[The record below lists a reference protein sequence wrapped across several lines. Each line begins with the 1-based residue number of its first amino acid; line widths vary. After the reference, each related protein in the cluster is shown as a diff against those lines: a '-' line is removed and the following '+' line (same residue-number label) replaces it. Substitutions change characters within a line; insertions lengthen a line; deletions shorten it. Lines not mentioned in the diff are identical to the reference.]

1 MRYTYNMVKNF
12 IGDARFWFLTIVI
25 FGGVFALHPSLS
37 LAILDFSSL
46 RLGLYQMAAASLLI
60 ASLPLLFTNRQKFLK
75 NRYLVGGFLA
85 IFLAMFI
92 GVFFAEARL
101 RTILYSLS
109 LLFLLA
115 VGLAAAA
122 AYRQL
127 SKNQKYKFIRIGLW
141 SGLVF
146 GILAIAQ
153 LIAATF
159 EPTGFGTL
167 CSGCKAD
174 VFGFPRVNLLAAEP
188 QFLANAL
195 LPSFFLALFQPK
207 SRLAQLSLFFTAT
220 AIALTFSRGG
230 FLAIFLAIII
240 FIAIASIKRLNIS
253 FLYKKLPLIIIGTF
267 FGFTLLFLSANV
279 RYSSSPFIAHNT
291 LVSMIDQLSLG
302 RIKIPQKTIVKN
314 QPAPAAKNPSP
325 RSGLGAAL
333 DTKPASPEQTFQPAG
348 FVEAS
353 ANDRLSASDLAIKS
367 WLNSPRTFFFGV
379 GLGNLGSFIQKHLH
393 VSVPTDQTVYIFY
406 ILLLS
411 GLGVI
416 GLLPLIITPF
426 IILFFAIKNLRQAK
440 AQFIL
445 SLTVALFI
453 HFWFFGSFINT
464 IHCFAI
470 IGIFLYNYPK
480 DYAEKV

>member
-1 MRYTYNMVKNF
+1 M
-12 IGDARFWFLTIVI
+12 GDARFWFLAIVI

-37 LAILDFSSL
+37 LAILDFPSL
-46 RLGLYQMAAASLLI
+46 RLGLYQMAAAGLLVT
-60 ASLPLLFTNRQKFLK
+60 SLPLLFTNRQKFLK
-75 NRYLVGGFLA
+75 NRYLIGGFLA
-85 IFLAMFI
+85 IFLTMLI
-92 GVFFAEARL
+92 GIFFAEARL
-101 RTILYSLS
+101 RTVLYSLS

-127 SKNQKYKFIRIGLW
+127 SKNQKHKFIRIGLW

-146 GILAIAQ
+146 GILAIIQ

-174 VFGFPRVNLLAAEP
+174 VFGFPRINLFAAEP

-195 LPSFFLALFQPK
+195 LPAFFLALFQPK

-253 FLYKKLPLIIIGTF
+253 FLYKNLPLIIIGTF
-267 FGFTLLFLSANV
+267 FGFTLLFLSANI
-279 RYSSSPFIAHNT
+279 RYSNSPFIAHNT

-302 RIKIPQKTIVKN
+302 RIKIPRKTIVKN
-314 QPAPAAKNPSP
+314 QPVPAAKSPSP
-325 RSGLGAAL
+325 HNTP
-333 DTKPASPEQTFQPAG
+333 DKKPTSPEQTFQPAG

-367 WLNSPRTFFFGV
+367 WLNSPRAFFFGV

-411 GLGVI
+411 GLGVV

-426 IILFFAIKNLRQAK
+426 IILFFAIKNLRQTK

-445 SLTVALFI
+445 SLTIALFI

>member
-1 MRYTYNMVKNF
+1 MVKDF
-12 IGDARFWFLTIVI
+12 MGDIRFWLLAIVI
-25 FGGVFALHPSLS
+25 FGGVFALSPSLS
-37 LAILDFSSL
+37 LAILDFPSL
-46 RLGLYQMAAASLLI
+46 RLGLYQMSAAGLLVT
-60 ASLPLLFTNRQKFLK
+60 SLPLLFTNCQRFLK
-75 NRYLVGGFLA
+75 NRYLIGGFLA
-85 IFLAMFI
+85 ILLVMSI

-101 RTILYSLS
+101 RTALYSLS

-115 VGLAAAA
+115 IGLAAAVT
-122 AYRQL
+122 YRQL
-127 SKNQKYKFIRIGLW
+127 SKNQKHKFIRIGLW

-146 GILAIAQ
+146 GILAIIQ

-174 VFGFPRVNLLAAEP
+174 VFGFPRINLFAAEP

-195 LPSFFLALFQPK
+195 LPAFFLALFQPK
-207 SRLAQLSLFFTAT
+207 SRLAQFSLFFTAT

-253 FLYKKLPLIIIGTF
+253 FLYKKLPLLIIGTF
-267 FGFTLLFLSANV
+267 FGFTLLFLSANI
-279 RYSSSPFIAHNT
+279 RYSGSPFIAHNT

-302 RIKIPQKTIVKN
+302 RIKIPQKSAEKP
-314 QPAPAAKNPSP
+314 QPAAAENLSPETMPNAEPSP
-325 RSGLGAAL
+325 QL
-333 DTKPASPEQTFQPAG
+333 FQPAG

-426 IILFFAIKNLRQAK
+426 IILFFAIKNLHQTK

-445 SLTVALFI
+445 SLTIALFI

>member
-1 MRYTYNMVKNF
+1 MRYTYNMAKNL
-12 IGDARFWFLTIVI
+12 INDIRFWLLVTVI
-25 FGGVFALHPSLS
+25 FGGAFALQPSFN
-37 LAILDFSSL
+37 LAILDFPSL
-46 RLGLYQMAAASLLI
+46 RLGLYQLVAVSLVLSTI
-60 ASLPLLFTNRQKFLK
+60 PILFKKRQTFLK
-75 NRYLVGGFLA
+75 NRYLIGGFLA
-85 IFLAMFI
+85 IFLVMAI

-101 RTILYSLS
+101 RTALYSLS
-109 LLFLLA
+109 LLFLLV
-115 VGLAAAA
+115 VGLSAGVVYAES
-122 AYRQL
+122 
-127 SKNQKYKFIRIGLW
+127 SKTKKHRLVNFGLW

-146 GILAIAQ
+146 GILAIIQ
-153 LIAATF
+153 LIVATF

-174 VFGFPRVNLLAAEP
+174 VFGFPRINLFAAEP
-188 QFLANAL
+188 QFLANSL
-195 LPSFFLALFQPK
+195 LPAFFLALFQPK
-207 SRLAQLSLFFTAT
+207 SRLTQLSLFFTTT

-253 FLYKKLPLIIIGTF
+253 FLYKKLPLVIIGTF
-267 FGFTLLFLSANV
+267 FGFTLLFLSANI

-302 RIKIPQKTIVKN
+302 RIKIPQKTAIKT
-314 QPAPAAKNPSP
+314 QLAPMAKNPSP
-325 RSGLGAAL
+325 YN
-333 DTKPASPEQTFQPAG
+333 TPNIKPASPEQTFQPAG

-379 GLGNLGSFIQKHLH
+379 GLGNLGSFIQKYLH

-411 GLGVI
+411 GLGII
-416 GLLPLIITPF
+416 GLLPLIITSF
-426 IILFFAIKNLRQAK
+426 IILSFAIKNLRQTK
-440 AQFIL
+440 SQFIL
-445 SLTVALFI
+445 SLTAAFFI

-470 IGIFLYNYPK
+470 IGIFLYNYPR

>member
-1 MRYTYNMVKNF
+1 M
-12 IGDARFWFLTIVI
+12 GDARFWFLAIVI

-37 LAILDFSSL
+37 LAILDFPSL
-46 RLGLYQMAAASLLI
+46 RLGLYQMAAAGLLVT
-60 ASLPLLFTNRQKFLK
+60 SLPLLFTNRQKFLK
-75 NRYLVGGFLA
+75 NRYLIGGFLA
-85 IFLAMFI
+85 IFLTMLI
-92 GVFFAEARL
+92 GIFFAEARL
-101 RTILYSLS
+101 RTVLYSLS

-127 SKNQKYKFIRIGLW
+127 SKNQKHKFIRIGLW

-146 GILAIAQ
+146 GILAIIQ

-174 VFGFPRVNLLAAEP
+174 VFGFPRINLFAAEP

-195 LPSFFLALFQPK
+195 LPAFFLALFQLK

-240 FIAIASIKRLNIS
+240 FIAIAPIKRLNIS

-267 FGFTLLFLSANV
+267 FGFTLLFLSANI
-279 RYSSSPFIAHNT
+279 RYSNSPFIAHNT

-302 RIKIPQKTIVKN
+302 RIKIPRKTIVKN
-314 QPAPAAKNPSP
+314 QPVPAAKSPSP
-325 RSGLGAAL
+325 HNTP
-333 DTKPASPEQTFQPAG
+333 DKKPTSPEQTFQPAG

-367 WLNSPRTFFFGV
+367 WLNSPRAFFFGV

-411 GLGVI
+411 GLGVV

-426 IILFFAIKNLRQAK
+426 IILFFAIKNLRQTK

-445 SLTVALFI
+445 SLTIALFI

>member
-12 IGDARFWFLTIVI
+12 MGDARFWFLAIVI
-25 FGGVFALHPSLS
+25 FGGVFALSPSLS
-37 LAILDFSSL
+37 LAILDFPSL
-46 RLGLYQMAAASLLI
+46 RLGLYQMSAAGLLVT
-60 ASLPLLFTNRQKFLK
+60 SLPLLFTNRQNFLK
-75 NRYLVGGFLA
+75 NRYLSGGFLA
-85 IFLAMFI
+85 ILLVMYI

-115 VGLAAAA
+115 IGLAAAA

-127 SKNQKYKFIRIGLW
+127 SKNQKHKFIRIGLW

-174 VFGFPRVNLLAAEP
+174 VFGFPRINLFAAEP

-195 LPSFFLALFQPK
+195 LPAFFLALFQPK

-253 FLYKKLPLIIIGTF
+253 FLYKNLPLIIIGTF

-302 RIKIPQKTIVKN
+302 RIKIPQKTTVKN
-314 QPAPAAKNPSP
+314 QPAPAAKSPSP
-325 RSGLGAAL
+325 HNTP
-333 DTKPASPEQTFQPAG
+333 DTKPASPEQTFQPTG

-379 GLGNLGSFIQKHLH
+379 GLGNLGSFIQKYLH

-426 IILFFAIKNLRQAK
+426 IILFFAIKNLRQTK

-445 SLTVALFI
+445 SLTIALFI

>member
-1 MRYTYNMVKNF
+1 M
-12 IGDARFWFLTIVI
+12 GDARFWFLAIVI

-37 LAILDFSSL
+37 LAILDFPSL
-46 RLGLYQMAAASLLI
+46 RLGLYQMAAAGLLVT
-60 ASLPLLFTNRQKFLK
+60 SLPLLFTNRQKFLK
-75 NRYLVGGFLA
+75 NRYLIGGFLA
-85 IFLAMFI
+85 IFLTMLI
-92 GVFFAEARL
+92 GIFFAEARL
-101 RTILYSLS
+101 RTVLYSLS

-127 SKNQKYKFIRIGLW
+127 SKNQKHKFIRIGLW

-146 GILAIAQ
+146 GILAIIQ

-174 VFGFPRVNLLAAEP
+174 VFGFPRINLFAAEP

-195 LPSFFLALFQPK
+195 LPAFFLALFQPK

-240 FIAIASIKRLNIS
+240 FIAIAPIKRLNIS

-267 FGFTLLFLSANV
+267 FGFTLLFLSANI
-279 RYSSSPFIAHNT
+279 RYSNSPFIAHNT

-302 RIKIPQKTIVKN
+302 RIKIPRKTIVKN
-314 QPAPAAKNPSP
+314 QPVPAAKSPSP
-325 RSGLGAAL
+325 HNTP
-333 DTKPASPEQTFQPAG
+333 DKKPTSPEQTFQPAG

-367 WLNSPRTFFFGV
+367 WLNSPRAFFFGV

-426 IILFFAIKNLRQAK
+426 IILFFAIKNLRQTK

-445 SLTVALFI
+445 SLTIALFI

>member
-1 MRYTYNMVKNF
+1 MRYTYSMVKNF
-12 IGDARFWFLTIVI
+12 MGDARFWFLAIVI
-25 FGGVFALHPSLS
+25 FGGVFALSPSIS
-37 LAILDFSSL
+37 LAILDFPSL
-46 RLGLYQMAAASLLI
+46 RLGLYQIAAAGLLI
-60 ASLPLLFTNRQKFLK
+60 TSLPILFKKRQTFLK
-75 NRYLVGGFLA
+75 NRYLIGGFLA
-85 IFLAMFI
+85 IFLTMSI

-101 RTILYSLS
+101 RTVLYSLS

-115 VGLAAAA
+115 IGLAAAA
-122 AYRQL
+122 TYRQL
-127 SKNQKYKFIRIGLW
+127 SKIQKHKFIRIGLW

-146 GILAIAQ
+146 GILAIIQ
-153 LIAATF
+153 LIVATF

-167 CSGCKAD
+167 CPGCKAD
-174 VFGFPRVNLLAAEP
+174 VFGFPRINLFAAEP
-188 QFLANAL
+188 QFLANSL
-195 LPSFFLALFQPK
+195 LPAFFLALFQSK
-207 SRLAQLSLFFTAT
+207 SRLTQLSLFFTTT

-240 FIAIASIKRLNIS
+240 FIAIASIKRLNTS
-253 FLYKKLPLIIIGTF
+253 FLYKKLPLVIIGTF
-267 FGFTLLFLSANV
+267 FGFTLLFLSANI
-279 RYSSSPFIAHNT
+279 RYSSSPFIAHNA

-302 RIKIPQKTIVKN
+302 RIKIPQKTAIKT
-314 QPAPAAKNPSP
+314 Q
-325 RSGLGAAL
+325 L
-333 DTKPASPEQTFQPAG
+333 ASPSQQTPSDIKANPPKQDFQPTG

-379 GLGNLGSFIQKHLH
+379 GLGNLGSFIQNHLH

-411 GLGVI
+411 GLGII
-416 GLLPLIITPF
+416 GLLPLIIMPF
-426 IILFFAIKNLRQAK
+426 IILFFAIKNLRQTK

-445 SLTVALFI
+445 SLTAALFI

>member
-1 MRYTYNMVKNF
+1 M
-12 IGDARFWFLTIVI
+12 GDARFWSLAIVI
-25 FGGVFALHPSLS
+25 FGGVFALSPSLS
-37 LAILDFSSL
+37 LAILDFPSL
-46 RLGLYQMAAASLLI
+46 RLGLYQIAATGLLI
-60 ASLPLLFTNRQKFLK
+60 ASLPILFTNRQKFLK
-75 NRYLVGGFLA
+75 NRYLIGGFLA
-85 IFLAMFI
+85 IFLAMTI

-115 VGLAAAA
+115 IGLAAAVT
-122 AYRQL
+122 YRQL

-167 CSGCKAD
+167 CSGCKAE
-174 VFGFPRVNLLAAEP
+174 VFGFPRVNLFAAEP

-195 LPSFFLALFQPK
+195 LPAFFLALFQPK

-220 AIALTFSRGG
+220 SIALTFSRGG

-240 FIAIASIKRLNIS
+240 FIAIASIKHLNIS
-253 FLYKKLPLIIIGTF
+253 FIYKKLPLIIIGTL

-302 RIKIPQKTIVKN
+302 RIKIPQKTTVKN
-314 QPAPAAKNPSP
+314 QPAPAAKSPSP
-325 RSGLGAAL
+325 HNTP
-333 DTKPASPEQTFQPAG
+333 DIKPSSPGQTFQPAG

-353 ANDRLSASDLAIKS
+353 ANDRLSASNLAIKS
-367 WLNSPRTFFFGV
+367 WLNSPRAFFFGV

-393 VSVPTDQTVYIFY
+393 ISVPTDQTVYIFY

-426 IILFFAIKNLRQAK
+426 IILFFAIKNLRQIK

-445 SLTVALFI
+445 SLTIALLI

>member
-12 IGDARFWFLTIVI
+12 MGDARFWFLAIVI
-25 FGGVFALHPSLS
+25 FGGVFALSPSLS
-37 LAILDFSSL
+37 LAILDFPSL
-46 RLGLYQMAAASLLI
+46 RLGLYQMSAAGLLV

-85 IFLAMFI
+85 IFLAMSI

-115 VGLAAAA
+115 IGLAAAVT
-122 AYRQL
+122 YRQL
-127 SKNQKYKFIRIGLW
+127 SKNQKHKFIRIGLW

-146 GILAIAQ
+146 GILAIIQ

-174 VFGFPRVNLLAAEP
+174 VFGFPRINLFAAEP

-195 LPSFFLALFQPK
+195 LPAFFLSLFQPK
-207 SRLAQLSLFFTAT
+207 SRLSQLSLFFTAT

-230 FLAIFLAIII
+230 VLAIFPAIII

-253 FLYKKLPLIIIGTF
+253 FIYKKLPLIIIGTF

-302 RIKIPQKTIVKN
+302 RIKIPQKSAEKP
-314 QPAPAAKNPSP
+314 QPAAAENLSPETMPNTEPSP
-325 RSGLGAAL
+325 QL
-333 DTKPASPEQTFQPAG
+333 FQPAG

-367 WLNSPRTFFFGV
+367 WLNSPHTFFFGV
-379 GLGNLGSFIQKHLH
+379 GLGNLGSFIQKYLH

-411 GLGVI
+411 GLGVV

-426 IILFFAIKNLRQAK
+426 IILFFAIKNLRQTK

-445 SLTVALFI
+445 SLTIALFI

>member
-1 MRYTYNMVKNF
+1 MVKNF
-12 IGDARFWFLTIVI
+12 TSDARFWFLAIVI
-25 FGGVFALHPSLS
+25 FGGVFALSPSIS
-37 LAILDFSSL
+37 LAILDFPSL
-46 RLGLYQMAAASLLI
+46 RLGLYQMSAAGLLVT
-60 ASLPLLFTNRQKFLK
+60 SLPLLFTNCQRFLK
-75 NRYLVGGFLA
+75 NRYLIGGFLA
-85 IFLAMFI
+85 IFLAMSI

-115 VGLAAAA
+115 IGLAAAVT
-122 AYRQL
+122 YRQL
-127 SKNQKYKFIRIGLW
+127 SKNQKHKFIRIGLW

-146 GILAIAQ
+146 GILAIIQ

-174 VFGFPRVNLLAAEP
+174 VFGFPRINLFAAEP

-207 SRLAQLSLFFTAT
+207 SRLAQFSLFFTAT

-230 FLAIFLAIII
+230 VLAIFLAIII

-253 FLYKKLPLIIIGTF
+253 FLYKKLPLTIIGTF

-302 RIKIPQKTIVKN
+302 RIKIPQKTTVKN
-314 QPAPAAKNPSP
+314 QPAPAAKSPSP
-325 RSGLGAAL
+325 HNTP
-333 DTKPASPEQTFQPAG
+333 DIKPASPEQTFQPAG

-367 WLNSPRTFFFGV
+367 WLNSPHAFFFGV

-393 VSVPTDQTVYIFY
+393 ISVPTDQTVYIFY

-426 IILFFAIKNLRQAK
+426 IILFFAIKNLRQTK

-445 SLTVALFI
+445 SLTIALFI

>member
-12 IGDARFWFLTIVI
+12 MGDARFWFLAIVI
-25 FGGVFALHPSLS
+25 FGGVFALSPSLS
-37 LAILDFSSL
+37 LAILDFPSL
-46 RLGLYQMAAASLLI
+46 RLGLYQMSAAGLLVT
-60 ASLPLLFTNRQKFLK
+60 SLPLLFTNRQNFLK
-75 NRYLVGGFLA
+75 NRYLSGGFLA
-85 IFLAMFI
+85 ILLVMYI

-115 VGLAAAA
+115 IGLAAAA

-127 SKNQKYKFIRIGLW
+127 SKDQKHKFIRIGLW

-146 GILAIAQ
+146 GILAIIQ

-167 CSGCKAD
+167 CPGCKAD
-174 VFGFPRVNLLAAEP
+174 VFGFPRINLFAAEP

-195 LPSFFLALFQPK
+195 LPAFFLALFQPK

-240 FIAIASIKRLNIS
+240 FIAIASTKRLNIS
-253 FLYKKLPLIIIGTF
+253 FLYKKLPLLIIGTF
-267 FGFTLLFLSANV
+267 FGFTLLFLSANI

-302 RIKIPQKTIVKN
+302 RIKIPQKTTVKN
-314 QPAPAAKNPSP
+314 QPAPAAKSPSP
-325 RSGLGAAL
+325 RSTLN
-333 DTKPASPEQTFQPAG
+333 TKPTSPEQIFQPAG

-411 GLGVI
+411 GLGII

-426 IILFFAIKNLRQAK
+426 IILLFAIKNLRQTK

-445 SLTVALFI
+445 SLTIALFI

>member
-1 MRYTYNMVKNF
+1 MRYTYNMAKNF
-12 IGDARFWFLTIVI
+12 MGDVRFWLLAIVI
-25 FGGVFALHPSLS
+25 FGGVFALSPSLS
-37 LAILDFSSL
+37 LAILDFPSL
-46 RLGLYQMAAASLLI
+46 RLGLYQMAAAGLL
-60 ASLPLLFTNRQKFLK
+60 ATSLPLLFTNCQRFLK

-85 IFLAMFI
+85 IFLAMSI

-101 RTILYSLS
+101 RTALYSLS

-115 VGLAAAA
+115 IGLAAAVT
-122 AYRQL
+122 YRQL
-127 SKNQKYKFIRIGLW
+127 SKNQKHKFIRIGLW

-146 GILAIAQ
+146 GILAIIQ
-153 LIAATF
+153 LIVATF

-174 VFGFPRVNLLAAEP
+174 VFGFPRVNLFAAEP

-195 LPSFFLALFQPK
+195 LPAFFLALFQPK
-207 SRLAQLSLFFTAT
+207 SRLAQFSLFFTAT

-240 FIAIASIKRLNIS
+240 FIAIASIKRFNIS

-302 RIKIPQKTIVKN
+302 RIKIPQKTTAKD

-325 RSGLGAAL
+325 HN
-333 DTKPASPEQTFQPAG
+333 TPNIKPASPEQTFQPAG

-367 WLNSPRTFFFGV
+367 WLSSPRTFFFGV

-426 IILFFAIKNLRQAK
+426 IILFFAIKNLHQTK

-445 SLTVALFI
+445 SLTIALFI

>member
-1 MRYTYNMVKNF
+1 M
-12 IGDARFWFLTIVI
+12 GDARFWFLAIVI
-25 FGGVFALHPSLS
+25 FGGVFALSPSIS
-37 LAILDFSSL
+37 LAILDFPSL
-46 RLGLYQMAAASLLI
+46 RLGLYQMAAAGLLVT
-60 ASLPLLFTNRQKFLK
+60 SLPLLFTNHQKFLK
-75 NRYLVGGFLA
+75 NRYLAGGFLA
-85 IFLAMFI
+85 IFLAMTI

-115 VGLAAAA
+115 IGLAAAVT
-122 AYRQL
+122 YRQL
-127 SKNQKYKFIRIGLW
+127 SKNQKHKFIRIGLW

-174 VFGFPRVNLLAAEP
+174 VFGFPRINLFAAEP

-195 LPSFFLALFQPK
+195 LPAFFLALFQPK
-207 SRLAQLSLFFTAT
+207 SRLAQFSLFFTAT

-240 FIAIASIKRLNIS
+240 FIAIASIKHLNIS

-302 RIKIPQKTIVKN
+302 RIKVPQKTTVKN
-314 QPAPAAKNPSP
+314 QPTPATKSPSP
-325 RSGLGAAL
+325 RSTLN
-333 DTKPASPEQTFQPAG
+333 TKPTSPEQTFQPAG

-367 WLNSPRTFFFGV
+367 WLNSPRAFFFGV
-379 GLGNLGSFIQKHLH
+379 GLGNLGSFIQKYLH

-411 GLGVI
+411 GLGIV

-426 IILFFAIKNLRQAK
+426 IILFFAIKNLRQTK

-445 SLTVALFI
+445 SLTIALFI

>member
-1 MRYTYNMVKNF
+1 M
-12 IGDARFWFLTIVI
+12 GDARFWFLTIVI
-25 FGGVFALHPSLS
+25 FGGVFALSPSLS
-37 LAILDFSSL
+37 LAILDFPSL
-46 RLGLYQMAAASLLI
+46 RLGLYQIAAAGLLV
-60 ASLPLLFTNRQKFLK
+60 ASLPLLFTNRQRFLK
-75 NRYLVGGFLA
+75 NRYLIGGFLA
-85 IFLAMFI
+85 ILLVMSI

-101 RTILYSLS
+101 RTAFYSLS

-115 VGLAAAA
+115 IGLAAAVT
-122 AYRQL
+122 YRQL
-127 SKNQKYKFIRIGLW
+127 SKNQKHKFIRIGLW

-146 GILAIAQ
+146 GILAIIQ

-174 VFGFPRVNLLAAEP
+174 VFGFPRINLFAAEP

-195 LPSFFLALFQPK
+195 LPAFFLALFQPK
-207 SRLAQLSLFFTAT
+207 SRLAQFSLFFTAT

-253 FLYKKLPLIIIGTF
+253 FLYKKLPLTIIGTF

-279 RYSSSPFIAHNT
+279 RYSGSPFIAHNT

-302 RIKIPQKTIVKN
+302 RIKIPQKTTVKN
-314 QPAPAAKNPSP
+314 QPVPAAKSPSP
-325 RSGLGAAL
+325 HNTP
-333 DTKPASPEQTFQPAG
+333 DIKPASPEQTFQPAG

-367 WLNSPRTFFFGV
+367 WLSSPRTFFFGV

-411 GLGVI
+411 GLGVV

-426 IILFFAIKNLRQAK
+426 IILFFAIKNLRQTK

-445 SLTVALFI
+445 SLTAALFT

>member
-1 MRYTYNMVKNF
+1 M
-12 IGDARFWFLTIVI
+12 GDARFWSLAIVI
-25 FGGVFALHPSLS
+25 FGGVFALSPSIS
-37 LAILDFSSL
+37 LAILDFPSL
-46 RLGLYQMAAASLLI
+46 RLGLYQMSAAGLLI
-60 ASLPLLFTNRQKFLK
+60 ASLPLLFTNCQRFLK
-75 NRYLVGGFLA
+75 NRYLIGGFLA
-85 IFLAMFI
+85 FFLAMTI

-101 RTILYSLS
+101 RTMLYSLS

-115 VGLAAAA
+115 IGLAAAA

-127 SKNQKYKFIRIGLW
+127 SKNQKHKFIRIGLW
-141 SGLVF
+141 SSLVF
-146 GILAIAQ
+146 GILAIIQ

-174 VFGFPRVNLLAAEP
+174 VFGFPRINLFAAEP

-195 LPSFFLALFQPK
+195 LPAFFLALFQPK
-207 SRLAQLSLFFTAT
+207 SRLAQFSLFFTAT

-253 FLYKKLPLIIIGTF
+253 FIYKKLPLIIIGTF

-302 RIKIPQKTIVKN
+302 RIKIPQKTTVKN
-314 QPAPAAKNPSP
+314 QPAPAAKSPSP
-325 RSGLGAAL
+325 HNTP
-333 DTKPASPEQTFQPAG
+333 DIKPASPEQTFQPAG

-411 GLGVI
+411 GLGVV
-416 GLLPLIITPF
+416 GLLPLVITPF
-426 IILFFAIKNLRQAK
+426 IVIFFAIKNLRQAK

>member
-1 MRYTYNMVKNF
+1 MDDV
-12 IGDARFWFLTIVI
+12 RFWFLTIVI
-25 FGGVFALHPSLS
+25 FGGVFALSPSIS
-37 LAILDFSSL
+37 LAILDFPSL
-46 RLGLYQMAAASLLI
+46 RLGLYQMSATSLLVT
-60 ASLPLLFTNRQKFLK
+60 SLPLLFTNCQRFLK

-85 IFLAMFI
+85 IFLAVSI

-115 VGLAAAA
+115 IGLAAAVT
-122 AYRQL
+122 YRQL
-127 SKNQKYKFIRIGLW
+127 SKNQKHKFIHIGLW

-153 LIAATF
+153 LVVATF

-174 VFGFPRVNLLAAEP
+174 VFGFPRINLFAAEP

-195 LPSFFLALFQPK
+195 LPAFFLALFQPK

-240 FIAIASIKRLNIS
+240 FIAIASIKRFNVS

-267 FGFTLLFLSANV
+267 FGFTLLFLSANI
-279 RYSSSPFIAHNT
+279 RYSSSPFIAYNT

-302 RIKIPQKTIVKN
+302 RIKIPQKTTVKN
-314 QPAPAAKNPSP
+314 QPTPAAKSPSP
-325 RSGLGAAL
+325 RNTP
-333 DTKPASPEQTFQPAG
+333 DIKPASPEQTFQPAG

-367 WLNSPRTFFFGV
+367 WLSSPRTFFFGV

-411 GLGVI
+411 GLGVV

-426 IILFFAIKNLRQAK
+426 IILFFAIKNLRQTK

>member
-1 MRYTYNMVKNF
+1 M
-12 IGDARFWFLTIVI
+12 GDVRFWLLAIVI
-25 FGGVFALHPSLS
+25 FGGVFALSPSLS
-37 LAILDFSSL
+37 LAILDFPSL
-46 RLGLYQMAAASLLI
+46 RLGLYQMSAAGLLI
-60 ASLPLLFTNRQKFLK
+60 ASLPLLFTNCQRFLK
-75 NRYLVGGFLA
+75 NRYLIGGFLA
-85 IFLAMFI
+85 ILLVMSI

-101 RTILYSLS
+101 RTALYSLS

-115 VGLAAAA
+115 IGLAAAVT
-122 AYRQL
+122 YRQL
-127 SKNQKYKFIRIGLW
+127 SKNQKHKFIRIGLW

-146 GILAIAQ
+146 GILAIIQ

-174 VFGFPRVNLLAAEP
+174 VFGFPRINLFAAEP

-195 LPSFFLALFQPK
+195 LPAFFLALFQPK
-207 SRLAQLSLFFTAT
+207 SRLAQFSLFFTAT

-253 FLYKKLPLIIIGTF
+253 FLYKKLPLLIIGTF
-267 FGFTLLFLSANV
+267 FGFTLLFLSANI

-302 RIKIPQKTIVKN
+302 RIKIPQKTTVKN
-314 QPAPAAKNPSP
+314 QPAQAAKNPSP
-325 RSGLGAAL
+325 RSTPGA
-333 DTKPASPEQTFQPAG
+333 KPTSPEQTFQPVG

-367 WLNSPRTFFFGV
+367 WLNSLRAFFFGV

-411 GLGVI
+411 GLGII

-426 IILFFAIKNLRQAK
+426 IILFFAIKNLRQTK

>member
-1 MRYTYNMVKNF
+1 MVKNF
-12 IGDARFWFLTIVI
+12 IGDARFWFLAIVI
-25 FGGVFALHPSLS
+25 FGGVFALSPSIS
-37 LAILDFSSL
+37 LAILDFPSL
-46 RLGLYQMAAASLLI
+46 RLGLYQMSAAGLLVT
-60 ASLPLLFTNRQKFLK
+60 SLPLLFTNCQRFLK
-75 NRYLVGGFLA
+75 NRYLIGGFLA
-85 IFLAMFI
+85 FFLAMTI

-101 RTILYSLS
+101 RTMLYSLS

-115 VGLAAAA
+115 IGLAAAA

-127 SKNQKYKFIRIGLW
+127 SKNQKHKFIRIGLW

-146 GILAIAQ
+146 GILAITQ

-174 VFGFPRVNLLAAEP
+174 VFGFPRINLFAAEP

-195 LPSFFLALFQPK
+195 LPAFFLALFQPK

-253 FLYKKLPLIIIGTF
+253 FIYKKLPLIIIGTF

-302 RIKIPQKTIVKN
+302 RIKIPQKTTVKN

-325 RSGLGAAL
+325 HN
-333 DTKPASPEQTFQPAG
+333 TPNIKPASPEQTFQPAG

-379 GLGNLGSFIQKHLH
+379 GLGNLGSFIQKHLR

-416 GLLPLIITPF
+416 GLLPLIIAPF

>member
-12 IGDARFWFLTIVI
+12 IGDARFWFLAIVI

-37 LAILDFSSL
+37 LAILDFPSL
-46 RLGLYQMAAASLLI
+46 RLGLYQMSAAGLLI
-60 ASLPLLFTNRQKFLK
+60 TSLPLLFTNCQRFLK
-75 NRYLVGGFLA
+75 NRYLAGGFLA
-85 IFLAMFI
+85 IFLAMSI

-101 RTILYSLS
+101 RTMLYSLS

-115 VGLAAAA
+115 IGLAAAA

-127 SKNQKYKFIRIGLW
+127 SKNQKHKFIHIGLW

-146 GILAIAQ
+146 GILAIIQ

-174 VFGFPRVNLLAAEP
+174 VFGFPRINLFAAEP

-195 LPSFFLALFQPK
+195 LPAFFLALFQSKP
-207 SRLAQLSLFFTAT
+207 RLAQLSLFFTAT

-230 FLAIFLAIII
+230 FLAIFLAIIV

-253 FLYKKLPLIIIGTF
+253 FIYKKLPLIIIGTF

-279 RYSSSPFIAHNT
+279 RYNSSPFIAHNT

-302 RIKIPQKTIVKN
+302 RIKIPQKTTVKN

-325 RSGLGAAL
+325 HNTP
-333 DTKPASPEQTFQPAG
+333 DIKPASPEQTFQPAG

-367 WLNSPRTFFFGV
+367 WLNSPRAFFFGV

-411 GLGVI
+411 GLGVV
-416 GLLPLIITPF
+416 GLLPLVITPF
-426 IILFFAIKNLRQAK
+426 IVIFFAIKNLRQAK

>member
-1 MRYTYNMVKNF
+1 M
-12 IGDARFWFLTIVI
+12 GDARFWFLAIVI
-25 FGGVFALHPSLS
+25 FGGVFALSPSIS
-37 LAILDFSSL
+37 LAILDFPSL
-46 RLGLYQMAAASLLI
+46 RLGLYQMAAAGLL
-60 ASLPLLFTNRQKFLK
+60 ATSLPLLFTNCQRFLK
-75 NRYLVGGFLA
+75 NRYL
-85 IFLAMFI
+85 I
-92 GVFFAEARL
+92 
-101 RTILYSLS
+101 
-109 LLFLLA
+109 
-115 VGLAAAA
+115 
-122 AYRQL
+122 
-127 SKNQKYKFIRIGLW
+127 
-141 SGLVF
+141 
-146 GILAIAQ
+146 
-153 LIAATF
+153 
-159 EPTGFGTL
+159 
-167 CSGCKAD
+167 
-174 VFGFPRVNLLAAEP
+174 
-188 QFLANAL
+188 
-195 LPSFFLALFQPK
+195 
-207 SRLAQLSLFFTAT
+207 
-220 AIALTFSRGG
+220 GG

-267 FGFTLLFLSANV
+267 FGFTLLFLSANI

-291 LVSMIDQLSLG
+291 LVSMIDQISLG
-302 RIKIPQKTIVKN
+302 RIKIPQKTTVKN
-314 QPAPAAKNPSP
+314 QPAPATKSSSP
-325 RSGLGAAL
+325 HNTP
-333 DTKPASPEQTFQPAG
+333 DIKPASPEQTFQPAG

-367 WLNSPRTFFFGV
+367 WLNSPRAFFFGV

-411 GLGVI
+411 GLGII

-426 IILFFAIKNLRQAK
+426 IILFFAIKNLRQTK

>member
-12 IGDARFWFLTIVI
+12 MGDARFWFLAIVI
-25 FGGVFALHPSLS
+25 FGGVFALSPSIS
-37 LAILDFSSL
+37 LAILDFPSL
-46 RLGLYQMAAASLLI
+46 RLGLYQMAAAGLL
-60 ASLPLLFTNRQKFLK
+60 ATSLPLLFTNCQRFLK

-85 IFLAMFI
+85 IFLVMSI

-101 RTILYSLS
+101 RTVLYSLS
-109 LLFLLA
+109 LLFLLV
-115 VGLAAAA
+115 VGLSAGVVYAE
-122 AYRQL
+122 L
-127 SKNQKYKFIRIGLW
+127 SKTKKQRLVNIGLW

-146 GILAIAQ
+146 GILAIIQ

-174 VFGFPRVNLLAAEP
+174 VFGFPRINLFAAEP

-195 LPSFFLALFQPK
+195 LPAFFLALFQPK
-207 SRLAQLSLFFTAT
+207 SRLAQFSLFFTTT

-240 FIAIASIKRLNIS
+240 FIAIASIKRFNVS

-267 FGFTLLFLSANV
+267 FGFTLLFLSANI
-279 RYSSSPFIAHNT
+279 RYSSSSFIAHNT

-302 RIKIPQKTIVKN
+302 RIKIPRKTIVKN
-314 QPAPAAKNPSP
+314 QPVPAAKSPSP
-325 RSGLGAAL
+325 HNTP
-333 DTKPASPEQTFQPAG
+333 DIKPASPEQTFQPAG

-367 WLNSPRTFFFGV
+367 WLSSPRTFFFGV
-379 GLGNLGSFIQKHLH
+379 GLGNLGSFIQNHLH

-411 GLGVI
+411 GLGVV

-426 IILFFAIKNLRQAK
+426 IIIFFAIKNLRRTK

-445 SLTVALFI
+445 SLTIALFI

>member
-12 IGDARFWFLTIVI
+12 ISDARFWFLAIVI

-46 RLGLYQMAAASLLI
+46 RLGLYQMAAAGLLI
-60 ASLPLLFTNRQKFLK
+60 ASLPLLFTNHQNSLK
-75 NRYLVGGFLA
+75 NRYLIGGFLA
-85 IFLAMFI
+85 IFLAISI
-92 GVFFAEARL
+92 GVFFAEGRL

-109 LLFLLA
+109 LFFLLA

-127 SKNQKYKFIRIGLW
+127 SKNQKHKFIRIGLW

-146 GILAIAQ
+146 GILAIIQ

-167 CSGCKAD
+167 CPGCKAD
-174 VFGFPRVNLLAAEP
+174 VFGFPRINLFAAEP

-230 FLAIFLAIII
+230 FLAIFLAIMI
-240 FIAIASIKRLNIS
+240 FIIVASIKRLNIS

-302 RIKIPQKTIVKN
+302 QIKIPQKSAEKP
-314 QPAPAAKNPSP
+314 QPAAAENLSPETMPNAEPSP
-325 RSGLGAAL
+325 QL
-333 DTKPASPEQTFQPAG
+333 FQPAG

-353 ANDRLSASDLAIKS
+353 ANDRLSASNLAIKS
-367 WLNSPRTFFFGV
+367 WLSSPRTFFFGV

-393 VSVPTDQTVYIFY
+393 ISVPTDQTVYIFY

-426 IILFFAIKNLRQAK
+426 IIIFFAIKNLRRTK
-440 AQFIL
+440 AQFLL
-445 SLTVALFI
+445 SLTVALFT

>member
-12 IGDARFWFLTIVI
+12 MGDARFWFLAIVI
-25 FGGVFALHPSLS
+25 FGGVFALSPSIS
-37 LAILDFSSL
+37 LAILDFPSL
-46 RLGLYQMAAASLLI
+46 RLGLYQIAAVGLLVT
-60 ASLPLLFTNRQKFLK
+60 SLPLLFTNRQKFLK

-85 IFLAMFI
+85 IFLAMSI

-101 RTILYSLS
+101 RTALYSLS

-115 VGLAAAA
+115 IGLAAAVT
-122 AYRQL
+122 YRQL
-127 SKNQKYKFIRIGLW
+127 SKNQKHKFIRIGLW

-146 GILAIAQ
+146 GILAIIQ

-174 VFGFPRVNLLAAEP
+174 VFGFPRVNLFAAEP

-195 LPSFFLALFQPK
+195 LPAFFLALFQPK
-207 SRLAQLSLFFTAT
+207 SRLAQFSLFFTAT

-279 RYSSSPFIAHNT
+279 RYSSSLFIAHNT

-302 RIKIPQKTIVKN
+302 RIKIPQKTTVKN

-325 RSGLGAAL
+325 RSTP
-333 DTKPASPEQTFQPAG
+333 DKKPASPEQTFQPAG

-353 ANDRLSASDLAIKS
+353 ANDRLSASNLAIKS
-367 WLNSPRTFFFGV
+367 WLNSPHAFFFGV

-393 VSVPTDQTVYIFY
+393 ISVPTDQTVYIFY

-426 IILFFAIKNLRQAK
+426 IILFFAIKNLRQTK

-445 SLTVALFI
+445 SLTIALFI

>member
-1 MRYTYNMVKNF
+1 MQ
-12 IGDARFWFLTIVI
+12 
-25 FGGVFALHPSLS
+25 PSLS
-37 LAILDFSSL
+37 LAILDFPSL
-46 RLGLYQMAAASLLI
+46 RLGLYQMAAAGLLI
-60 ASLPLLFTNRQKFLK
+60 TSLPILFKKRQTFLK
-75 NRYLVGGFLA
+75 NRYLIGGFLA
-85 IFLAMFI
+85 IFLAMSI

-101 RTILYSLS
+101 RTVLYSLS
-109 LLFLLA
+109 LLFLLV
-115 VGLAAAA
+115 VGLSAGVVYAE
-122 AYRQL
+122 L
-127 SKNQKYKFIRIGLW
+127 SKAQKNRLINIGLW

-146 GILAIAQ
+146 GILAIIQ

-174 VFGFPRVNLLAAEP
+174 VFGFPRINLFAAEP

-195 LPSFFLALFQPK
+195 LPAFFLALFQPK
-207 SRLAQLSLFFTAT
+207 SRLAQFSLFFTAT

-230 FLAIFLAIII
+230 LLAIFLAIII
-240 FIAIASIKRLNIS
+240 FIAIASIKRFNIS
-253 FLYKKLPLIIIGTF
+253 FIYKKLPLIIIGTF

-279 RYSSSPFIAHNT
+279 RYISSPFIAHNT

-302 RIKIPQKTIVKN
+302 QIKIPQKTAIKT
-314 QPAPAAKNPSP
+314 QPAPSSQQKTSDIKSTP
-325 RSGLGAAL
+325 
-333 DTKPASPEQTFQPAG
+333 TKQDFQPTG

-367 WLNSPRTFFFGV
+367 WLDSPRTFFFGV
-379 GLGNLGSFIQKHLH
+379 GLGNLGSFIQNHLH

-411 GLGVI
+411 GLGII
-416 GLLPLIITPF
+416 GLLPLILSSTAV
-426 IILFFAIKNLRQAK
+426 LFFAIKNIHHPK
-440 AQFIL
+440 AQFIF
-445 SLTVALFI
+445 SLTTALLI

-470 IGIFLYNYPK
+470 IGIFLYNYPR

>member
-1 MRYTYNMVKNF
+1 MVKNF
-12 IGDARFWFLTIVI
+12 MDDVRFWFLTIVI
-25 FGGVFALHPSLS
+25 FGGVFALSPSIS
-37 LAILDFSSL
+37 LAILDFPSL
-46 RLGLYQMAAASLLI
+46 RLGLYQIAAVGLLVT
-60 ASLPLLFTNRQKFLK
+60 SLPLLFTNCQRFLK

-85 IFLAMFI
+85 IFLAMSI

-115 VGLAAAA
+115 IGLAAAVT
-122 AYRQL
+122 YRQL
-127 SKNQKYKFIRIGLW
+127 SKNQKHKFIRIGLW

-146 GILAIAQ
+146 GILAIIQ

-174 VFGFPRVNLLAAEP
+174 VFGFPRINLFAAEP

-207 SRLAQLSLFFTAT
+207 SRLAQFSLFFTAT

-240 FIAIASIKRLNIS
+240 FIAIASIERLNIS

-267 FGFTLLFLSANV
+267 FGFTLLFLSANI

-302 RIKIPQKTIVKN
+302 RIKIPQKTTVKN
-314 QPAPAAKNPSP
+314 QPAPAAKIPSP
-325 RSGLGAAL
+325 HNTP
-333 DTKPASPEQTFQPAG
+333 DIKPASPEQTFQPAG

-367 WLNSPRTFFFGV
+367 WLNSPHAFFFGV

-393 VSVPTDQTVYIFY
+393 ISVPTDQTVYIFY

-426 IILFFAIKNLRQAK
+426 IILFFAIKNLRQTK

-445 SLTVALFI
+445 SLTIALFI

>member
-1 MRYTYNMVKNF
+1 MVKDF
-12 IGDARFWFLTIVI
+12 MGDVRFWLLAIVI
-25 FGGVFALHPSLS
+25 FGGVFALSPSLS
-37 LAILDFSSL
+37 LAILDFPSL
-46 RLGLYQMAAASLLI
+46 RLGLYQMSAAGLLVT
-60 ASLPLLFTNRQKFLK
+60 SLPLLFTNCQRFLK
-75 NRYLVGGFLA
+75 NRYLIGGFLA
-85 IFLAMFI
+85 ILLVMSI

-101 RTILYSLS
+101 RTALYSLS

-115 VGLAAAA
+115 IGLAAAVT
-122 AYRQL
+122 YRQL
-127 SKNQKYKFIRIGLW
+127 SKNQKHKFIRIGLW

-146 GILAIAQ
+146 GILAIIQ

-174 VFGFPRVNLLAAEP
+174 VFGFPRINLFAAEP

-195 LPSFFLALFQPK
+195 LPAFFLALFQPK
-207 SRLAQLSLFFTAT
+207 SRLAQFSLFFTAT
-220 AIALTFSRGG
+220 VIALTFSRGG

-253 FLYKKLPLIIIGTF
+253 FLYKKLPLLIIGTF
-267 FGFTLLFLSANV
+267 FGFTLLFLSANI
-279 RYSSSPFIAHNT
+279 RYSGSPFIAHNT

-302 RIKIPQKTIVKN
+302 RIKIPQKSAEKP
-314 QPAPAAKNPSP
+314 QPAAAENLSPETMPNAEPSP
-325 RSGLGAAL
+325 QL
-333 DTKPASPEQTFQPAG
+333 FQPAG

-426 IILFFAIKNLRQAK
+426 IILFFAIKNLHQTK

-445 SLTVALFI
+445 SLTIALFI

>member
-1 MRYTYNMVKNF
+1 MT
-12 IGDARFWFLTIVI
+12 
-25 FGGVFALHPSLS
+25 
-37 LAILDFSSL
+37 
-46 RLGLYQMAAASLLI
+46 
-60 ASLPLLFTNRQKFLK
+60 
-75 NRYLVGGFLA
+75 
-85 IFLAMFI
+85 I

-115 VGLAAAA
+115 IGLAAAVT
-122 AYRQL
+122 YRQL
-127 SKNQKYKFIRIGLW
+127 SKNQKHKFIRIGLW

-174 VFGFPRVNLLAAEP
+174 VFGFPRINLFAAEP

-195 LPSFFLALFQPK
+195 LPAFFLALFQPK
-207 SRLAQLSLFFTAT
+207 SRLAQLSLFFTAA

-302 RIKIPQKTIVKN
+302 RIKIPQKTTVKN

-325 RSGLGAAL
+325 HN
-333 DTKPASPEQTFQPAG
+333 TPNIKPSSPEQTFQPAG

-406 ILLLS
+406 IVQKYHSFNHCCRSLLRR
-411 GLGVI
+411 
-416 GLLPLIITPF
+416 LLF
-426 IILFFAIKNLRQAK
+426 S
-440 AQFIL
+440 
-445 SLTVALFI
+445 SL
-453 HFWFFGSFINT
+453 
-464 IHCFAI
+464 
-470 IGIFLYNYPK
+470 P
-480 DYAEKV
+480 

>member
-1 MRYTYNMVKNF
+1 M
-12 IGDARFWFLTIVI
+12 GDARFWFLTIVI
-25 FGGVFALHPSLS
+25 FGGVFALSPSLS
-37 LAILDFSSL
+37 LAILDFPSL

-60 ASLPLLFTNRQKFLK
+60 ASLPLLFTNCQRFLK
-75 NRYLVGGFLA
+75 NRYLIGGFLA
-85 IFLAMFI
+85 IFLAMSI

-115 VGLAAAA
+115 IGLAAAVT
-122 AYRQL
+122 YRQL
-127 SKNQKYKFIRIGLW
+127 SKNQKHKFIRIGLW

-174 VFGFPRVNLLAAEP
+174 VFGFPRINLFAAEP

-195 LPSFFLALFQPK
+195 LPAFFLSLFQPK

-253 FLYKKLPLIIIGTF
+253 FFYKKLPLTIIGTF
-267 FGFTLLFLSANV
+267 FGFTLLFLSANI

-302 RIKIPQKTIVKN
+302 RIKIPQKTTVKN
-314 QPAPAAKNPSP
+314 QPAPAAKSPSP
-325 RSGLGAAL
+325 RSTLN
-333 DTKPASPEQTFQPAG
+333 TKQTSPEQTFQPAG

-353 ANDRLSASDLAIKS
+353 ANDRLSASNLAIKS
-367 WLNSPRTFFFGV
+367 WLNSPRAFFFGV

-393 VSVPTDQTVYIFY
+393 ISVPTDQTVYIFY

-426 IILFFAIKNLRQAK
+426 IILFFAIKNLRQIK

-445 SLTVALFI
+445 SLTIALLI

>member
-1 MRYTYNMVKNF
+1 MRYTYNMAKNF
-12 IGDARFWFLTIVI
+12 MGDARFWFLAIVI
-25 FGGVFALHPSLS
+25 FGGVFALSPSIS
-37 LAILDFSSL
+37 LAILDFPSL

-60 ASLPLLFTNRQKFLK
+60 ASLPLLFTNCQRFLK

-85 IFLAMFI
+85 IFLAMSI

-115 VGLAAAA
+115 IGLAAAVT
-122 AYRQL
+122 YRQL
-127 SKNQKYKFIRIGLW
+127 SKNQKHKFIRIGLW

-146 GILAIAQ
+146 GILAIIQ

-174 VFGFPRVNLLAAEP
+174 VFGFPRINLFAAEP

-195 LPSFFLALFQPK
+195 LPAFFLALFQPK
-207 SRLAQLSLFFTAT
+207 SRLAQFSLFFTAT

-253 FLYKKLPLIIIGTF
+253 FLYKNLPLIIIGTF
-267 FGFTLLFLSANV
+267 FGFTLLFLSANI
-279 RYSSSPFIAHNT
+279 RYSNSPFIAHNT

-302 RIKIPQKTIVKN
+302 RIKIPRKTIVKN
-314 QPAPAAKNPSP
+314 QPVPAAKSPSP
-325 RSGLGAAL
+325 HNTP
-333 DTKPASPEQTFQPAG
+333 DKKPTSPEQTFQPAG

-367 WLNSPRTFFFGV
+367 WLNSPRAFFFGV

-411 GLGVI
+411 GLGVV

-426 IILFFAIKNLRQAK
+426 IILFFAIKNLRQTK

-445 SLTVALFI
+445 SLTIALFI

>member
-1 MRYTYNMVKNF
+1 MAKNF
-12 IGDARFWFLTIVI
+12 MSDARFWFLAIVI
-25 FGGVFALHPSLS
+25 FSGVFALSPSIS
-37 LAILDFSSL
+37 LAILDFPSL
-46 RLGLYQMAAASLLI
+46 RLGLYQIAAAGFLI
-60 ASLPLLFTNRQKFLK
+60 TSLPLLFTNRQKFLK
-75 NRYLVGGFLA
+75 NRYLIGGFLA
-85 IFLAMFI
+85 IFLAMTI

-115 VGLAAAA
+115 IGLAAAVT
-122 AYRQL
+122 YRQL
-127 SKNQKYKFIRIGLW
+127 SKNQKHKFIRVGLW

-146 GILAIAQ
+146 GILAIIQ

-174 VFGFPRVNLLAAEP
+174 VFGFPRINLFAAEP

-195 LPSFFLALFQPK
+195 LPAFFLALFQSK
-207 SRLAQLSLFFTAT
+207 SRLAQLSSFFTAT

-240 FIAIASIKRLNIS
+240 FIAIASIKRLDIF

-302 RIKIPQKTIVKN
+302 RIKIPQKSAEKP
-314 QPAPAAKNPSP
+314 QPAAAENLSPETMPNTEPSP
-325 RSGLGAAL
+325 QL
-333 DTKPASPEQTFQPAG
+333 FQPAG

-367 WLNSPRTFFFGV
+367 WLNSPHTFFFGV
-379 GLGNLGSFIQKHLH
+379 GLGNLGSFIQKYLH

-411 GLGVI
+411 GLGVV

-426 IILFFAIKNLRQAK
+426 IILFFAIKNLRQTK

-445 SLTVALFI
+445 SLTIALFI

>member
-1 MRYTYNMVKNF
+1 MS
-12 IGDARFWFLTIVI
+12 DARFWFLAIVI
-25 FGGVFALHPSLS
+25 FGGVFALSPSLS
-37 LAILDFSSL
+37 LAILDFPSL
-46 RLGLYQMAAASLLI
+46 RLGLYQMSAAGLLVT
-60 ASLPLLFTNRQKFLK
+60 SLPLLFTNCQRFLK
-75 NRYLVGGFLA
+75 NRYLIGGFLA
-85 IFLAMFI
+85 IFLAMSI

-115 VGLAAAA
+115 IGLAAAVT
-122 AYRQL
+122 YRQL
-127 SKNQKYKFIRIGLW
+127 SKNQKHKFIRIGLW

-146 GILAIAQ
+146 GILAIIQ

-174 VFGFPRVNLLAAEP
+174 VFGFPRVNLFAAEP

-195 LPSFFLALFQPK
+195 LPAFFLALFQPK
-207 SRLAQLSLFFTAT
+207 SRLAQFSLFFTAT

-253 FLYKKLPLIIIGTF
+253 FLYKKLPLIIIGIF
-267 FGFTLLFLSANV
+267 FGFTLLFLSANI

-302 RIKIPQKTIVKN
+302 RIKIPRKTIVKN
-314 QPAPAAKNPSP
+314 QPVPAAKNPSP
-325 RSGLGAAL
+325 HN
-333 DTKPASPEQTFQPAG
+333 TPNIKPASPEQTFQPAG

-367 WLNSPRTFFFGV
+367 WLNSPRIFFFGV
-379 GLGNLGSFIQKHLH
+379 GLGNLGSFIQKYLH

-411 GLGVI
+411 GLGVV

-426 IILFFAIKNLRQAK
+426 IILFFAIKNLRQTK

-445 SLTVALFI
+445 SLTIALFI

>member
-1 MRYTYNMVKNF
+1 MRYTYSMAKNF
-12 IGDARFWFLTIVI
+12 MGDARFWFLAIVI
-25 FGGVFALHPSLS
+25 FGGVFALKPSIS
-37 LAILDFSSL
+37 LAILDFPSL
-46 RLGLYQMAAASLLI
+46 RLGLYQMSAAGLLVT
-60 ASLPLLFTNRQKFLK
+60 SLPLLFTNCQKFLK
-75 NRYLVGGFLA
+75 NRYLIGGFLA
-85 IFLAMFI
+85 IFLAMSI

-101 RTILYSLS
+101 RTALYSLS

-115 VGLAAAA
+115 IGLAATA
-122 AYRQL
+122 AYHQL
-127 SKNQKYKFIRIGLW
+127 SKNQKHKFIRIGLW

-146 GILAIAQ
+146 GILAIIQ

-167 CSGCKAD
+167 CSGCKAN
-174 VFGFPRVNLLAAEP
+174 VFGFPRINLFAAEP

-195 LPSFFLALFQPK
+195 LPAFFLSLFQPK
-207 SRLAQLSLFFTAT
+207 SRLAQFSLFFTAT

-253 FLYKKLPLIIIGTF
+253 FLYKNLPLIIIGTF
-267 FGFTLLFLSANV
+267 FGFTLLFLSANI
-279 RYSSSPFIAHNT
+279 RYGSSPFIAHNT

-302 RIKIPQKTIVKN
+302 RIKIPQKTTVKN
-314 QPAPAAKNPSP
+314 QPAPAAKSPSP
-325 RSGLGAAL
+325 HNTP
-333 DTKPASPEQTFQPAG
+333 DTKTTSPEQTFQPAG

-411 GLGVI
+411 GLGVV
-416 GLLPLIITPF
+416 GLLPLVITPF
-426 IILFFAIKNLRQAK
+426 IVIFFAIKNLRQAK

>member
-1 MRYTYNMVKNF
+1 MRYTYNMAKNL
-12 IGDARFWFLTIVI
+12 IGDIRFWLFVTVI
-25 FGGVFALHPSLS
+25 FGGAFALHPSLN
-37 LAILDFSSL
+37 LAILDFPSL
-46 RLGLYQMAAASLLI
+46 RLGLYQMAAAGLLVT
-60 ASLPLLFTNRQKFLK
+60 SLPILFKKRQSFLK
-75 NRYLVGGFLA
+75 NRYLIGGFLA
-85 IFLAMFI
+85 IFLTMLI
-92 GVFFAEARL
+92 GIFFAEARL
-101 RTILYSLS
+101 RTALYSLS
-109 LLFLLA
+109 LLFLLV
-115 VGLAAAA
+115 VGLSAGVVYAE
-122 AYRQL
+122 L
-127 SKNQKYKFIRIGLW
+127 SKTKKHRLVKFGLW

-146 GILAIAQ
+146 GILAIIQ
-153 LIAATF
+153 LIVATF

-167 CSGCKAD
+167 CPGCKAE
-174 VFGFPRVNLLAAEP
+174 VFGFPRINLLAAEP

-195 LPSFFLALFQPK
+195 LPAFFLALFQPK
-207 SRLAQLSLFFTAT
+207 SRLAQLSLFFTTT

-240 FIAIASIKRLNIS
+240 FIIVASIKRLNIS
-253 FLYKKLPLIIIGTF
+253 FLYKNLPLIIIGTF
-267 FGFTLLFLSANV
+267 FGFTLLFLSANI

-302 RIKIPQKTIVKN
+302 RIKIPQKTAIKT
-314 QPAPAAKNPSP
+314 QLAPFSQQKTSDIKSTP
-325 RSGLGAAL
+325 
-333 DTKPASPEQTFQPAG
+333 TKQDFQPTG

-411 GLGVI
+411 GLGII

-426 IILFFAIKNLRQAK
+426 IILFFAIKNLRQTK

-445 SLTVALFI
+445 SLTAAFFI

-470 IGIFLYNYPK
+470 IGIFLYNYPR